1 MTTKI
6 KDDNLHTSGTL
17 PAWDGNA
24 LTNLPY
30 DIGFTGGFD
39 ASMVKE
45 DITVS
50 TYGET
55 IMTRAGTFL
64 GESGYIDTAGT
75 GAIVIV
81 DVEKNGSTIYSTKPQ
96 FAISANVISAGTLS
110 VTSFVAGDRITFKV
124 TQIGSTAAGQGVR
137 FGIKAKV

>member
-1 MTTKI
+1 MSVQKVSD
-6 KDDNLHTSGTL
+6 KMLQ
-17 PAWDGNA
+17 A
-24 LTNLPY
+24 LPY
-30 DIGFTGGFD
+30 DVGFTAGFD
-39 ASMVKE
+39 ATMVKE
-45 DITVS
+45 DLAVS

-55 IMTRAGTFL
+55 IMTRAGTFV

-96 FAISANVISAGTLS
+96 FAISTNEMTAGTLS
-110 VTSFVAGDRITFKV
+110 VTSFAAGDRITFKV
-124 TQIGSTAAGQGVR
+124 TQIGSTATGQGVR